1 MSEGKPEK
9 HGELYTWRKKI
20 EMIGID
26 IKSQANNR
34 RDMMKRL
41 GIAIFWLIP

>member
-9 HGELYTWRKKI
+9 QGELYTWRKKI

-26 IKSQANNR
+26 IKSLKYFKYLYRNLEGSTAT
-34 RDMMKRL
+34 L
-41 GIAIFWLIP
+41 